1 MKLPSLTTPE
11 GLLNY
16 LLGGII
22 LLAAVIGLYLVLF
35 GTF

>member
-16 LLGGII
+16 LLGGIL
-22 LLAAVIGLYLVLF
+22 LLAAVIAVYMVLF

>member
-1 MKLPSLTTPE
+1 MALPSLTTPE

-22 LLAAVIGLYLVLF
+22 LLATIIGLYLVLF